1 MEVGIFGDFNSFVV
15 ADIPGLI
22 EDASKGKGLGTQF
35 LKHIE
40 RTKILVFM
48 LDSTTDDLDEQYN
61 KLLIELDSHD
71 KSIKKKKSIIL
82 ITKSDLTK
90 EECDTSKLPTDIIN
104 LYISSITGNN
114 IDESIKYIYQLLEEK

>member
-1 MEVGIFGDFNSFVV
+1 
-15 ADIPGLI
+15 
-22 EDASKGKGLGTQF
+22 
-35 LKHIE
+35 
-40 RTKILVFM
+40 M